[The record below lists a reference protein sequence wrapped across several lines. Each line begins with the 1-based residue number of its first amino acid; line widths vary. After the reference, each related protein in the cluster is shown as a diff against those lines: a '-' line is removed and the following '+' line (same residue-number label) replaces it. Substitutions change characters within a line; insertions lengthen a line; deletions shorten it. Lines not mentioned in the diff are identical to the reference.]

1 MKKQD
6 FYAIFGY
13 AIAIMI
19 GIFIIATVF
28 NVVAW
33 IFNSV
38 LLGFFVALIMWVIK
52 WIRTRETSRW
62 YLVTWGIIL
71 SVAFIVVDVVKAML
85 SWFGIFFWVILI
97 AAILIWAFNR
107 KKEAWRLKEIYN
119 KQAKLASR
127 FTGS

>member
-13 AIAIMI
+13 TIAIMV

-28 NVVAW
+28 HVVAW

-52 WIRTRETSRW
+52 WIRTSETSRW

-71 SVAFIVVDVVKAML
+71 SAAFIVVDVVKATL
-85 SWFGIFFWVILI
+85 SWFGSFFWIILI
-97 AAILIWAFNR
+97 AAILIWAFTR
-107 KKEAWRLKEIYN
+107 EKKA
-119 KQAKLASR
+119 
-127 FTGS
+127 